1 MSARPQLKDV
11 LLPAVLIESAL
22 IGLGVLLYFLWG
34 SIWPLIG
41 AAALGGAYLAF
52 IVLRFKQ
59 ENPDGR

>member
-1 MSARPQLKDV
+1 
-11 LLPAVLIESAL
+11 VLIESAL